1 MYLRRKPKWSM
12 TRKRYRV
19 NKFTV
24 ALLLILIA
32 AMTYVNRVIVPTIP
46 PPFVPTPTATRSP
59 ESFIVDA
66 ETAFNEG
73 KLSKSVEL
81 YQQAIRANPQ
91 NDAVYAAMGRVQIFA
106 ALYDDALESAD
117 KAILLNPNNPR
128 AHAIRAWAMDFKGD
142 LLAAEAAIKRALELD
157 ANSGFIH
164 AIYAEILV
172 DSALSGTGPLE
183 NLTVKA
189 AETSRL
195 ALSLEPNAIETHR
208 ARGYVLEATANYPE
222 AIAEYQAAIAI
233 NPNIADLH
241 IALGRNYHFTQVYDL
256 AVDEFNRAN
265 TLNPSDPTPDRLIS
279 RTYATIGEFAKAAQY
294 AESAVKDAPADPS
307 LHGNYG
313 VMLYYTANWQESA
326 AQLGLA
332 INGGRTEGGDTI
344 EAISFSTNSRVVEYY
359 FTYALALA
367 RVNRCGE
374 AIPIANTIL
383 GRVSD
388 ELSISNAQK
397 ALAICEANLA
407 ATPTPTPKIATTETP
422 TATATATP

>member
-1 MYLRRKPKWSM
+1 
-12 TRKRYRV
+12 
-19 NKFTV
+19 
-24 ALLLILIA
+24 
-32 AMTYVNRVIVPTIP
+32 MTYVNRVIVPTIP

-59 ESFIVDA
+59 ESFIVEA
-66 ETAFNEG
+66 ETAFNDG
-73 KLSKSVEL
+73 KMLQAIEF

-91 NDAVYAAMGRVQIFA
+91 DDVSYAAMGRVQIFA

-142 LLAAEAAIKRALELD
+142 ILAAEAAIKRALELD

-195 ALSLEPNAIETHR
+195 ALSLEPNTIETHR

-233 NPNIADLH
+233 NPNISDLH
-241 IALGRNYHFTQVYDL
+241 LALGRNYRFTQVYDL
-256 AVDEFNRAN
+256 AVEEFTRAN
-265 TLNPSDPTPDRLIS
+265 ALNPADPNPDRLIS
-279 RTYATIGEFAKAAQY
+279 RTYATIGEFAKATQY
-294 AESAVKDAPADPS
+294 AESAVKDAPADAS
-307 LHGNYG
+307 LRGNYG
-313 VMLYYTANWQESA
+313 VMLYYIADWGESA

-332 INGGRTEGGDTI
+332 INGGRTENGDTI
-344 EAISFSTNSRVVEYY
+344 ESIPFSTDSRVVEYY

-367 RVNRCGE
+367 RLNRCGE
-374 AIPIANTIL
+374 AVPIANTIL

-397 ALAICEANLA
+397 ALDTCAANLA
-407 ATPTPTPKIATTETP
+407 ATPTPTPAIATTET
-422 TATATATP
+422 ATATP

>member
-1 MYLRRKPKWSM
+1 M

-24 ALLLILIA
+24 AILLILIA

-59 ESFIVDA
+59 ESFIVEA
-66 ETAFNEG
+66 ETAFNDG
-73 KLSKSVEL
+73 KMLQAIEF

-91 NDAVYAAMGRVQIFA
+91 DDVSYAAMGRVQIFA

-142 LLAAEAAIKRALELD
+142 ILAAEAAIKRALELD

-195 ALSLEPNAIETHR
+195 ALSLEPNTIETHR

-233 NPNIADLH
+233 NPNISDLH
-241 IALGRNYHFTQVYDL
+241 LALGRNYRFTQVYDL
-256 AVDEFNRAN
+256 AVEEFTRAN
-265 TLNPSDPTPDRLIS
+265 ALNPADPNPDRLIS
-279 RTYATIGEFAKAAQY
+279 RTYATIGEFAKATQY
-294 AESAVKDAPADPS
+294 AESAVKDAPADAS
-307 LHGNYG
+307 LRGNYG
-313 VMLYYTANWQESA
+313 VMLYYIADWGESA

-332 INGGRTEGGDTI
+332 INGGRTENGDTI
-344 EAISFSTNSRVVEYY
+344 ESIPFSTDSRVVEYY

-367 RVNRCGE
+367 RLNRCGE
-374 AIPIANTIL
+374 AVPIANTIL

-397 ALAICEANLA
+397 ALDTCAANLA
-407 ATPTPTPKIATTETP
+407 ATPTPTPAIATTET
-422 TATATATP
+422 ATATP

>member
-1 MYLRRKPKWSM
+1 
-12 TRKRYRV
+12 
-19 NKFTV
+19 
-24 ALLLILIA
+24 
-32 AMTYVNRVIVPTIP
+32 
-46 PPFVPTPTATRSP
+46 
-59 ESFIVDA
+59 
-66 ETAFNEG
+66 
-73 KLSKSVEL
+73 
-81 YQQAIRANPQ
+81 
-91 NDAVYAAMGRVQIFA
+91 
-106 ALYDDALESAD
+106 
-117 KAILLNPNNPR
+117 
-128 AHAIRAWAMDFKGD
+128 MDFKGD
-142 LLAAEAAIKRALELD
+142 ILAAEAAIKRALELD
-157 ANSGFIH
+157 SNSGFIH

-172 DSALSGTGPLE
+172 DSAVSGTGPLE

-195 ALSLEPNAIETHR
+195 ALSLEPNAVETHR
-208 ARGYVLEATANYPE
+208 ARGYVLEATANYLE

-241 IALGRNYHFTQVYDL
+241 LALGRNYHFTQVYDL
-256 AVDEFNRAN
+256 AVDEYNRAN

-307 LHGNYG
+307 LRGNYG

-422 TATATATP
+422 KATATATP

>member
-24 ALLLILIA
+24 AILLILIA

-59 ESFIVDA
+59 ESFIIEA
-66 ETAFNEG
+66 ETAFNDG
-73 KLSKSVEL
+73 KMLQAIEY

-91 NDAVYAAMGRVQIFA
+91 DDVSYAAMGRVQIFA
-106 ALYDDALESAD
+106 ARYDDALESAD

-142 LLAAEAAIKRALELD
+142 ILAAEAAIKRALELD
-157 ANSGFIH
+157 SNSGFIH

-241 IALGRNYHFTQVYDL
+241 IALGRNYRFTQVYDL
-256 AVDEFNRAN
+256 AREEFISAN
-265 TLNPSDPTPDRLIS
+265 ALNPSDPTPDLLIS
-279 RTYATIGEFAKAAQY
+279 RTYATVGEFAKAAQY
-294 AESAVKDAPADPS
+294 AESAVKDAPADAS
-307 LHGNYG
+307 LRGNYG

-326 AQLGLA
+326 TQLGLTV
-332 INGGRTEGGDTI
+332 NGGKAEDGSVI
-344 EAISFSTNSRVVEYY
+344 QSIPFSTDSRVVEYY

-367 RVNRCGE
+367 RLNRCGE

-397 ALAICEANLA
+397 ALATCEANLA
-407 ATPTPTPKIATTETP
+407 ATPTPASATTETP
-422 TATATATP
+422 TATATP